1 MNGTKQHRSI
11 GPQICSLVWL
21 LCDIPICFSKKLS
34 ISLVIKNKILK
45 ALQYVVDQFLTDL
58 YKYLRYICNRWR
70 MSFSN
75 SPICKI
81 WSSPHNELFSKLLN
95 ICQISLSFFL
105 TFYIVI
111 IMSRNSVFSYHY
123 FWTYNGKKQWSI
135 FGILHFQTCKWF
147 Y

>member
-1 MNGTKQHRSI
+1 M
-11 GPQICSLVWL
+11 WL
-21 LCDIPICFSKKLS
+21 LCEIPICFCKKLS
-34 ISLVIKNKILK
+34 ISSVIKNKILK
-45 ALQYVVDQFLTDL
+45 GLQYVVDQFLTDL

-105 TFYIVI
+105 TFILSSSCQGTVSFHIIISELTMARNNEVFLAYYIFRHV
-111 IMSRNSVFSYHY
+111 SD
-123 FWTYNGKKQWSI
+123 SI
-135 FGILHFQTCKWF
+135 NRHLKWARE
-147 Y
+147 